1 MSKQPNF
8 YKQMCKHDNGNYL
21 PISNEI
27 IWRYKIIDGE
37 RVYVPGDVLGLY
49 MRLIFSTEEFHFN
62 LKSLSKLM
70 GYSMEKTRKCV
81 NTLIELGY
89 LRRYQRIDKGRFTTS
104 IYVIVES
111 IDGEIDWEHTSLPNS
126 IEIEEISESELP
138 NAEKPSSGIPECGKP
153 NCGKQNFGNPEGI
166 NNNNIDNKN
175 KLNNKN
181 INVFPQLF
189 SEEKSCLSFSGLKIK
204 KEDINMDTCNMDA
217 GTDCSSNL
225 MYPKEKHEDAAKK
238 RRGGKIKNKVQQ
250 MEIEKGDSIRTI
262 DTQGFKNTMAALSE
276 DDNCMSRLV
285 KQMNIAKEMDKQ
297 LNKSTAKSMSNMK
310 VMKKHAAKVIQ
321 DVEVLNMMEDYLDTY
336 IPKFGVMSKATF
348 DTMWGDLQKDSN
360 GDKTIILEALRN
372 SIKNGYRQIYIPKSD
387 NKYIPNVETYTPK
400 IDENIDASMYE
411 LATDENG
418 NPLTFG

>member
-189 SEEKSCLSFSGLKIK
+189 SSEKSCLSFSGLKIK
-204 KEDINMDTCNMDA
+204 KEDINMDTCNMDS

-238 RRGGKIKNKVQQ
+238 RRGGKTKNKVQQ

-411 LATDENG
+411 LATDEDG

>member
-1 MSKQPNF
+1 MDKPHVENPGHIKYNINKEPNN
-8 YKQMCKHDNGNYL
+8 K
-21 PISNEI
+21 EI
-27 IWRYKIIDGE
+27 
-37 RVYVPGDVLGLY
+37 
-49 MRLIFSTEEFHFN
+49 
-62 LKSLSKLM
+62 
-70 GYSMEKTRKCV
+70 
-81 NTLIELGY
+81 
-89 LRRYQRIDKGRFTTS
+89 
-104 IYVIVES
+104 
-111 IDGEIDWEHTSLPNS
+111 
-126 IEIEEISESELP
+126 
-138 NAEKPSSGIPECGKP
+138 
-153 NCGKQNFGNPEGI
+153 
-166 NNNNIDNKN
+166 KN
-175 KLNNKN
+175 K
-181 INVFPQLF
+181 FQLF
-189 SEEKSCLSFSGLKIK
+189 SEEKSCLDFSGLKIK
-204 KEDINMDTCNMDA
+204 KEDINMDTCNMDS

-225 MYPKEKHEDAAKK
+225 IYPKEKHEDAAKK

-387 NKYIPNVETYTPK
+387 NKYVLNVETYTPK
-400 IDENIDASMYE
+400 VDENIDASMYE